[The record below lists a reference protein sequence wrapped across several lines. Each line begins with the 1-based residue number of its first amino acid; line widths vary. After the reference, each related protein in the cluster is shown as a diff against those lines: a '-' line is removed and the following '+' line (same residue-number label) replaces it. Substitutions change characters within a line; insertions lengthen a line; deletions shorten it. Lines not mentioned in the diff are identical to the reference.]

1 MDYEAEAYEQG
12 RTFTGQLN
20 KIGLGIFS
28 ALKNIPTPF
37 NLARK
42 AFENYKE
49 QKAIEEAQKEAAR
62 LDAERATLDA
72 AYGSGNKGADFT
84 GGRYDGADSF
94 SDYSADPTGYS
105 GSSKDGGIMGYGGKS
120 GTPRYAQ
127 FKKGGLATMF
137 TRKR

>member
-1 MDYEAEAYEQG
+1 MDYEADAYNVG
-12 RTFTGQLN
+12 RTLTGQLN

-28 ALKNIPTPF
+28 ALKNIPTHI

-72 AYGSGNKGADFT
+72 AYGRGNKGADFT
-84 GGRYDGADSF
+84 GGRFDGADSF

-120 GTPRYAQ
+120 GTP
-127 FKKGGLATMF
+127 KGLAAMF
-137 TRKR
+137 VEKR